1 MASLKPVPTPVSL
14 EDILDTLAD
23 ASLTHGIETYLV
35 GGFVR
40 DRLLGR
46 DGLDS
51 SGVKDVDLLTVDGG
65 NDGQSLLLG
74 ELSTRFG
81 WSRPQLFERFGT
93 GQVRGDG
100 WIVEVVRARGE
111 SYDPSSRRPS
121 VRSGTLDEDIWR
133 RDFTVN
139 ALAQSL
145 DGTVIDRTGR
155 GLEDLAAGI
164 LRTPLDPRSTFEE
177 DPLRIYR
184 GARFAAQ
191 LSFTLAP
198 GMLEAM
204 RESAPRTAILSIERI
219 RDELQRLLVSPLPRA
234 GMAVLDEAGLLERI
248 LPEITAMHGVEQGGY
263 HRDDVYEH
271 TMHTVEAAPADLV
284 TRLAALLHDVGKP
297 PCHVID
303 ERGQHTFYDHPSVGA
318 SMAEAILGRLRF
330 SNEEARDVATL
341 VRLHLRPI
349 QYDPTTTG
357 DAAVRRL
364 IRAAGPLRTRL
375 LDVARADTRASAYP
389 TTAEI
394 DELEARMEQLD
405 RGGAV
410 STLRPPLDGD
420 ELQRRTG
427 KGPGRWI
434 GEAHRHLL
442 EAVLD
447 GRLAAGD
454 PEAAW
459 RLLNAEC
466 PDLLS
471 G

>member
-1 MASLKPVPTPVSL
+1 MTTIRHVRRPVTL
-14 EDILDTLAD
+14 DDIIDALAEAAQAD
-23 ASLTHGIETYLV
+23 GIEAYLV

-46 DGLDS
+46 DGPDNP
-51 SGVKDVDLLTVDGG
+51 VKDVDVLIVDGG
-65 NDGQSLLLG
+65 SDGQGALLG

-121 VRSGTLDEDIWR
+121 VRPGTLDEDIWR

-145 DGTVIDRTGR
+145 DGIVIDRTGR
-155 GLEDLAAGI
+155 GLEDLAAGV
-164 LRTPLDPRSTFEE
+164 LRTPLDPRATFEE

-184 GARFAAQ
+184 GARFVAQ
-191 LSFTLAP
+191 LGFTLAP
-198 GMLEAM
+198 GMVEAM
-204 RESAPRTAILSIERI
+204 RESAPRTAILSVERI
-219 RDELQRLLVSPLPRA
+219 RDELQRLLLSPHPRA
-234 GMAVLDEAGLLERI
+234 GMAVLDAAGLLERL

-263 HRDDVYEH
+263 HVDDVYEH

-284 TRLAALLHDVGKP
+284 TRLGALLHDVGKP

-303 ERGQHTFYDHPSVGA
+303 ERGRHTFYDHPGVGA
-318 SMAEAILGRLRF
+318 AMTEAILTRLRF
-330 SNEEARDVATL
+330 SNEEVRDVASL

-349 QYDPTTTG
+349 QYDPAATG

-364 IRAAGPLRTRL
+364 IRAAGPLRERL
-375 LDVARADTRASAYP
+375 LDLARADTRASAYP
-389 TTAEI
+389 TTADI
-394 DELEARMEQLD
+394 DELQARMDLLD
-405 RGGAV
+405 KGGAV

-427 KGPGRWI
+427 RGRGPWI
-434 GEAHRHLL
+434 GEAHRYLL

-459 RLLNAEC
+459 RLLTAER
-466 PDLLS
+466 PDLVS
-471 G
+471 A

>member
-1 MASLKPVPTPVSL
+1 MTTVHPVASAVSL
-14 EDILDTLAD
+14 DDLLDTLAT
-23 ASLTHGIETYLV
+23 AARAHGIEAYLV
-35 GGFVR
+35 GGLVR
-40 DRLLGR
+40 DRLLG
-46 DGLDS
+46 LAA
-51 SGVKDVDLLTVDGG
+51 KDVDVLIVGG
-65 NDGQSLLLG
+65 VNDGQSLLLG

-100 WIVEVVRARGE
+100 WVVEVVRARGE

-121 VRSGTLDEDIWR
+121 VRPGTLDEDIWR

-155 GLEDLAAGI
+155 GLEDLSAGV
-164 LRTPLDPRSTFEE
+164 LRTPLDPLTTFAE

-191 LSFTLAP
+191 LGFGLAP
-198 GMLEAM
+198 GVLEAM
-204 RESAPRTAILSIERI
+204 RDRAPRTAILSVERI
-219 RDELQRLLVSPLPRA
+219 RDELQRLLVSDHPRA
-234 GMAVLDEAGLLERI
+234 GMTVLADAGLLERI
-248 LPEITAMHGVEQGGY
+248 LPEITAMRGVEQGGY
-263 HRDDVYEH
+263 HCYDVYQH
-271 TMHTVEAAPADLV
+271 TLHTVEAAPPDLV

-297 PCHVID
+297 PCHAID
-303 ERGQHTFYDHPSVGA
+303 DRGRHTFHDHPSVGA
-318 SMAEAILGRLRF
+318 AMAAAILERLRF
-330 SNEEARDVATL
+330 SNEEIRDVATL

-349 QYDPTTTG
+349 QYDPATTG

-364 IRAAGPLRTRL
+364 IRAAGPLRGRL
-375 LDVARADTRASAYP
+375 LDLARADTRASAYP

-394 DELEARMEQLD
+394 DELEARMERLD
-405 RGGAV
+405 SGGAV

-427 KGPGRWI
+427 RGPGRWI
-434 GEAHRHLL
+434 REAQQHLL
-442 EAVLD
+442 DAVLD
-447 GRLAAGD
+447 GRLAVDD

-459 RLLNAEC
+459 RLLAGER
-466 PDLLS
+466 PDLAAVD
-471 G
+471 